1 MPYKNTLKHAGE
13 RTVRAPKEMLRKINC
28 LLYLTLD
35 DFSPESTEGPNLS
48 NRNHTSPLTQSQW
61 KDRQEFFSYVASYWD
76 EYVNGYLEMKLESL
90 ILRLFERKVH
100 LLYGL

>member
-1 MPYKNTLKHAGE
+1 
-13 RTVRAPKEMLRKINC
+13 MLRKINC